1 MSKIYAKS
9 YYEMNQE
16 RFKNFEDKK
25 FFHGFGAFF
34 SSKTPLERK
43 FTRLIEDTNEEF
55 EICTSTKAC
64 GMSGVIVKGRVLLA
78 ANEDLCSGINANG
91 RYFDSK
97 QIDELVFDYND
108 LELWEDDNEENNE
121 IIIDHVQV
129 VGIWYCEDSNNN
141 VKALCKKLSEQY
153 NLPLINA
160 GMSIFAD

>member
-25 FFHGFGAFF
+25 FYHGFGAFF
-34 SSKTPLERK
+34 SSKTSFEGK
-43 FTRLIEDTNEEF
+43 FTRIIENTPEEF

-64 GMSGVIVKGRVLLA
+64 GMCGVLVQGRVLLA
-78 ANEDLCSGINANG
+78 SNEDLCSGINANG